1 MAEIGLRPRLLV
13 KDVMSSPVITV
24 GENASVRKASQLM
37 ANNEIG
43 CVIVVTKKAKPT
55 GIITTTDLVKR
66 VLAKNVQPSKLRV
79 KEVMTSPLITIGPEE
94 TLTETARR
102 MSHLNI
108 RRLGVVYKGNLV
120 GIISSKGILAVTPEL
135 IETIQ
140 EKARLERENE
150 IEEVASLES
159 AEEIEEV
166 SPVAGYC
173 EQCGSWAEELNE
185 VEGTF
190 LCEECKIGFESE

>member
-24 GENASVRKASQLM
+24 AENASIHKASQLM
-37 ANNEIG
+37 ADNNIG
-43 CVIVVTKKAKPT
+43 CVVVVSKKGKPL

-66 VLAKNVQPSKLRV
+66 VLAKNVQPSKLKG

-102 MSHLNI
+102 MSQLNI

-140 EKARLERENE
+140 EKARLEREND